1 MLKICNLILFVFSFN
16 YLISQ
21 KELCILPSDNIVSL
35 DETTLFVEKKDCV
48 FIDEIVTKIDY
59 HKYALNIIGLSQ
71 LDTLFFHLKTT
82 KYDYLFNIPIS
93 KLNSY
98 EVYYL
103 KLVSVGR
110 RFLIKQYN
118 IQLLNNINEIITPFY
133 AKRKRL
139 SCFYSKVTKTRI
151 CN

>member
-1 MLKICNLILFVFSFN
+1 MLKISNLILFVFSFN

-82 KYDYLFNIPIS
+82 KYDYLFNVPIS

-118 IQLLNNINEIITPFY
+118 IQLLNNRNEIITPFY

-139 SCFYSKVTKTRI
+139 SCFYSNVTKTRI

>member
-1 MLKICNLILFVFSFN
+1 MLKISNLILFVFSFN

-71 LDTLFFHLKTT
+71 LDTLFFT
-82 KYDYLFNIPIS
+82 
-93 KLNSY
+93 
-98 EVYYL
+98 
-103 KLVSVGR
+103 
-110 RFLIKQYN
+110 
-118 IQLLNNINEIITPFY
+118 
-133 AKRKRL
+133 
-139 SCFYSKVTKTRI
+139 
-151 CN
+151 